1 MHWWLRICL
10 CCELI
15 RLSAVEA
22 ARERLA
28 ARAARC
34 ARCGRAV
41 LWRRRGLA
49 AGSLW
54 SPARRARCA
63 VRSDNPARACSAAL
77 GGRTLVGNRPWRAHI
92 DQRAYRRPDVTRR
105 DSFAARLDSLLDV
118 ENAAAQLIANALRR
132 TVVLRPGCLLA
143 DALPAPY
150 ITVTDMC
157 GTRYLLT
164 AHHKLFL
171 RMGLVPHDA
180 PRGNVSTLSPHAHAE
195 MLAVWDAVQRL
206 KSLAHVAAPAGGDWR
221 VFAIQSARAR
231 RSFWHQVRASR
242 RRRALSRLTSR
253 AAALAPVLRVVLPA
267 RRSLVVRDIGR
278 QLMAGRGHEMPG
290 LTDAPALRAGD
301 GGDA

>member
-1 MHWWLRICL
+1 VSAWPRALRGVLVVVALFCGVGAGWLLDRSGRL
-10 CCELI
+10 PAAPAVPFAATTLRELAQ
-15 RLSAVEA
+15 R
-22 ARERLA
+22 RLA
-28 ARAARC
+28 DAPLWVIALGVLISISVPIVALTRQLRQISAWQQAA
-34 ARCGRAV
+34 
-41 LWRRRGLA
+41 LIH
-49 AGSLW
+49 
-54 SPARRARCA
+54 
-63 VRSDNPARACSAAL
+63 SAA
-77 GGRTLVGNRPWRAHI
+77 VHS
-92 DQRAYRRPDVTRR
+92 VTRR